1 MRPQALY
8 DAQGI
13 ERCRLCTEETH
24 KLLTAER
31 QVLESRIQVLAK
43 ESAYLESFINVLE
56 LQASRPPSRT
66 LTLPDEATRMRA
78 RLTAALKAQQQ
89 LVNIIL
95 HHYMIIQM
103 ELVSGGV
110 MAMGQWKYSA
120 NHDTHAAYLTQLQ

>member
-1 MRPQALY
+1 MHPQALY

-56 LQASRPPSRT
+56 LQSSRPPSRT
-66 LTLPDEATRMRA
+66 VILPEAATRMRT
-78 RLTAALKAQQQ
+78 RLTAALRAQQQ
-89 LVNIIL
+89 MLKTIL
-95 HHYMIIQM
+95 DHYTSI
-103 ELVSGGV
+103 
-110 MAMGQWKYSA
+110 
-120 NHDTHAAYLTQLQ
+120 LTLSLIHI